1 MKNNKIYINQN
12 QNVSIRR
19 KEINKDSIKLNKK
32 IKLEIISLKPLKIF
46 AKRKL
51 FINIK
56 QVK

>member
-56 QVK
+56 